1 MIVAERRRLDLVKCP
16 KCGSDVAGPV
26 KTWPITSRKPLGVG
40 ETPKLAGI
48 FECTR
53 CRAKFRAAVDAAT
66 RTVETASIRNVVERI
81 RGIRGELMQTL
92 KNLREK
98 IKTLETE
105 RANLMTEIDKL
116 REVAESRVNALE
128 GEVKMLRDEV
138 KSLQDLLGY
147 SRELEQ

>member
-1 MIVAERRRLDLVKCP
+1 MVQCP
-16 KCGSDVAGPV
+16 KCGADVTNPV
-26 KTWPITSRKPLGVG
+26 KTWPIPSRKPLDVG
-40 ETPKLAGI
+40 ETPRLAGI
-48 FECTR
+48 FKCPS
-53 CRAKFRAAVDAAT
+53 CRVKFRAALVAAT
-66 RTVETASIRNVVERI
+66 RTVETASIKNVVEQI

-105 RANLMTEIDKL
+105 RAGLMTEIDKL

-128 GEVKMLRDEV
+128 GEVKMLRGEV

-147 SRELEQ
+147 SKELEE